1 MITIQVNARVMITTN
16 IDLSDRL
23 INGQIS
29 TVKYISINQNEV
41 NAIYVAFDN
50 VSAGQI
56 RINGNDLIARNNKR
70 VPIKREETSIYTNKN
85 NATSPAINNIQF
97 RLALSWAC
105 TVHKVQGLSL
115 NSAVISFGLEKQ
127 KLFSQEKIYV
137 ASSCVPDVK
146 NLHLMETYN
155 RNAFQ
160 VNSNVTSEYKRLRD
174 SNYFIP
180 CSTLNVNSSSLTV
193 SLLNTRSL
201 SRHIQ
206 DILKDKNLME
216 NDLLCLTVIQ
226 FCHENDVSDIKH

>member
-29 TVKYISINQNEV
+29 TLKYISINQNEV

-50 VSAGQI
+50 VSVVQI
-56 RINGNDLIARNNKR
+56 RINGNDLMARNNKW
-70 VPIKREETSIYTNKN
+70 VPIRREETSIYTNKN
-85 NATSPAINNIQF
+85 KATSPAINSIQF

-127 KLFSQEKIYV
+127 KLFNQEKTYV
-137 ASSCVPDVK
+137 ASSCVLDVK

-174 SNYFIP
+174 SSYFIP
-180 CSTLNVNSSSLTV
+180 CSALNVNSSSLTV
-193 SLLNTRSL
+193 SLLRTRSL
-201 SRHIQ
+201 SRHNQ

-216 NDLLCLTVIQ
+216 
-226 FCHENDVSDIKH
+226 K